1 MIEDRAAILALKS
14 KTAKNEADLM
24 KARTRQIDI
33 TKILGRQDQDIA
45 ILTTKARRDLGEY
58 NQMSKQYIRSFM
70 YAFENGDLDKL
81 PRHPFAP
88 PLEQVEQAINRR
100 KATLIEKVQ
109 ADDRI
114 KKLEFINSQ
123 DKVSKKVSYKT
134 RTPLSDWPTYILTLL
149 SPLQQTGIEEE

>member
-45 ILTTKARRDLGEY
+45 ILTTKARHDLEEY
-58 NQMSKQYIRSFM
+58 NQMSKQYIRFFM
-70 YAFENGDLDKL
+70 YAFEKGDLDKL

-109 ADDRI
+109 ADDRV

-123 DKVSKKVSYKT
+123 EKVTMKASDKK
-134 RTPLSDWPTYILTLL
+134 RTPLSDGPTI
-149 SPLQQTGIEEE
+149 S